1 MTKKT
6 ITQRVKKCLI
16 IIGLVAVLSPLVI
29 ILLGDPIEQ
38 WLGPFEPSLAGILL
52 IFSVI
57 YTLPFGIVLLIAAAA
72 LHYWQ
77 QHIRRKKSKSL
88 GGPY

>member
-1 MTKKT
+1 MAKKT
-6 ITQRVKKCLI
+6 ITQRIKKCLI

-29 ILLGDPIEQ
+29 MLLGDAIDSF
-38 WLGPFEPSLAGILL
+38 GPFEPSLAGLL
-52 IFSVI
+52 FIFSVCEA
-57 YTLPFGIVLLIAAAA
+57 LPFGIVLLIAAAA

-77 QHIRRKKSKSL
+77 QHLRRKKSKSL

>member
-16 IIGLVAVLSPLVI
+16 TIGLIAVLLPVVI
-29 ILLGDPIEQ
+29 FLLGYPIEQ
-38 WLGPFEPSLAGILL
+38 WFGPSEPSLAGMLF
-52 IFSVI
+52 IFSVA
-57 YTLPFGIVLLIAAAA
+57 YALPFGIVLLIAAAA

-77 QHIRRKKSKSL
+77 QHLRRKRSKS
-88 GGPY
+88 